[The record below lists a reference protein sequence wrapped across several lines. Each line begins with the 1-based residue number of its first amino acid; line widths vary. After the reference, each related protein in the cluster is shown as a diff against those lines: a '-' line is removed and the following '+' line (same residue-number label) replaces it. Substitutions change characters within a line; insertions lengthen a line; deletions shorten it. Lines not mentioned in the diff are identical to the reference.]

1 MSTTHKDY
9 DPDALRASIVM
20 VGIDYAAPSPTN
32 PRKTF
37 NETEMAE
44 LTESIKKHG
53 VLQPIIVRQWPLA
66 YPSPGPLVTY
76 EIIAGERRW
85 RAVKAAG
92 LTMLE
97 AKLRDLTDLEVL
109 EIQIIENLQRAD
121 LHPLEEAEGY
131 ERIMNTHAYTAD
143 QLADK
148 IGKSRSYIFAR
159 LKLLAL
165 DDDARRLFR
174 AGLLNPSTA
183 LLVARIPSAKLRLKA
198 IEDITTP
205 HYGNEPMSV
214 RQAHERIRNRYMTK
228 LDDAPFSRVNATLIP
243 TAGSCLDCPHRT
255 GNAPDLFDDIDSPDV
270 CTDPDCFVA
279 KKIAHRD
286 REAEKAQAAGSMV
299 ILGDE
304 AKKIA
309 PNGTESY
316 NTLRGYTKLDAK
328 CYEDPTHRTYAEI
341 IGDTGDQV
349 LLEDTYKN
357 TLVAVLPN
365 KIIAEK
371 LQAAGVKLRDT
382 ERAKADEKV
391 KAKLDL
397 ERATR
402 QRMFDMVRENVSRMV
417 DEDGAGMAYYA
428 QERIF
433 NHIAQRMWERF
444 GYETKPLIANLW
456 GAVGKTNTDRAEA
469 FGLGIPS
476 LSTPDCWKLMVDMLL
491 VTSTTVASE
500 WDLENGGKQLSTI
513 AELFDINQG
522 EVKKLVQE
530 EKKEQKPATK
540 GKKSA
545 KNTPTAT
552 EKKAP
557 PPLKAAQAAGL
568 ESAEKKT
575 AQTEAAL
582 DELSRISQNL
592 GGYVESEEEQSS
604 AANAAVEKTS
614 NIKAEFAVG
623 DAVRVIDAGI
633 NLGKVGVIDCIYT
646 DGRTY
651 PFALLIDG
659 YEFSF
664 SASELESVE
673 KAIETDENPSPTNR
687 PSPEYQHPENS
698 DLVWSG
704 RGRKPKWVESWLAT
718 TGQPL
723 DALRLDA
730 SQQHSSAPTGANAKP
745 SMAEAVERCTKTLE
759 LPID

>member
-1 MSTTHKDY
+1 MSTTYKDY

-44 LTESIKKHG
+44 LTDSIKKHG
-53 VLQPIIVRQWPLA
+53 VLQPIIVRIWPLQ

-85 RAVKAAG
+85 RAAKAAG

-97 AKLRDLTDLEVL
+97 GKLRELTDLEVL

-131 ERIMNTHAYTAD
+131 ERIMNTHAYTVD

-214 RQAHERIRNRYMTK
+214 RQAQERIRSRYMTK
-228 LDDAPFSRVNATLIP
+228 LDDAPFNRVNATLIP

-286 REAEKAQAAGSMV
+286 LEAEKAQAAGSTV
-299 ILGDE
+299 IMGAD

-316 NTLRGYTKLDAK
+316 NTLKGYTKLDAK
-328 CYEDPTHRTYAEI
+328 CYEDPEHRTYAEI
-341 IGDTGDQV
+341 IGEINDQV

-365 KIIAEK
+365 KVIAEK

-391 KAKLDL
+391 KAKLDI

-402 QRMFDMVRENVSRMV
+402 QRMFEMVRENVASMAD
-417 DEDGAGMAYYA
+417 DEGAGMAFFA

-433 NHIAQRMWERF
+433 NLIAQRMWERF
-444 GYETKPLIANLW
+444 GHDARPLIANLW
-456 GAVGKTNTDRAEA
+456 GAVGKTNADRAEA

-476 LSTPDCWKLMVDMLL
+476 MNTASCWKLMVDMLL
-491 VTSTTVASE
+491 VTSTTVTSE
-500 WDLENGGKQLSTI
+500 WDLENGGKQLNTI
-513 AELFDINQG
+513 AGLFDIDHG
-522 EVKKLVQE
+522 EVSKLISA
-530 EKKEQKPATK
+530 EKKAEKPATK
-540 GKKSA
+540 SKKSA
-545 KNTPTAT
+545 KNTPAAT
-552 EKKAP
+552 EKKTL

-568 ESAEKKT
+568 ASEENQPGTTGAARAADSNAKEKLSSASG
-575 AQTEAAL
+575 EADAKPSETTPVLPMGTRIRILADAVNEDGIAL
-582 DELSRISQNL
+582 SSRGQEGLIIGAWHE
-592 GGYVESEEEQSS
+592 GGYVVAIGNGQEVFDRDHFDVVDHSHSFDVGDRVRIIGGALNVGKIGLVDCVYFDGRKFPYDLIIDGHEAAYS
-604 AANAAVEKTS
+604 AA
-614 NIKAEFAVG
+614 
-623 DAVRVIDAGI
+623 
-633 NLGKVGVIDCIYT
+633 
-646 DGRTY
+646 
-651 PFALLIDG
+651 
-659 YEFSF
+659 
-664 SASELESVE
+664 ELELVE
-673 KAIETDENPSPTNR
+673 KAIEID
-687 PSPEYQHPENS
+687 
-698 DLVWSG
+698 
-704 RGRKPKWVESWLAT
+704 
-718 TGQPL
+718 
-723 DALRLDA
+723 
-730 SQQHSSAPTGANAKP
+730 AKP
-745 SMAEAVERCTKTLE
+745 SMACAVERCTKTLE
-759 LPID
+759 LPLA